1 MAVLTASSA
10 SFGQG
15 YETTK
20 PLKDF
25 ALITGSKGEIIGSI
39 SMIDGN
45 QKAFFDANG
54 RIVSGTGR
62 FQYTAK
68 LPTGLYV
75 NFQFRVD
82 GKVANGGIHI
92 SDMIVEYRSNG
103 VGSNARQYVFIDQ
116 LTLANSQFEYAVIE
130 DSGGELTSG
139 PTTTTTVTETSLVD
153 GRLRLKLSDLRGS
166 KANQWFATEL
176 GQPLNGILQES
187 DAPQPS
193 KPK

>member
-92 SDMIVEYRSNG
+92 SDMIVE
-103 VGSNARQYVFIDQ
+103 
-116 LTLANSQFEYAVIE
+116 
-130 DSGGELTSG
+130 
-139 PTTTTTVTETSLVD
+139 
-153 GRLRLKLSDLRGS
+153 
-166 KANQWFATEL
+166 
-176 GQPLNGILQES
+176 
-187 DAPQPS
+187 
-193 KPK
+193 